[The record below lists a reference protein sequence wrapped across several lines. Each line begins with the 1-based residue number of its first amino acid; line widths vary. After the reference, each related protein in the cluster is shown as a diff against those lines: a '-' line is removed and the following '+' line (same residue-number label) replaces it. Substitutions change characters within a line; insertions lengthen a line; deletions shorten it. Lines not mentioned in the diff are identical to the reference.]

1 MINEKVLSFNFQFKE
16 YSSIIFYSLYYFF
29 KVIEKKTYF
38 FSNSKII
45 KINLNP
51 LNFVIKMQIY
61 NHGLLYISI
70 VQLQYFFL

>member
-1 MINEKVLSFNFQFKE
+1 MKKFLVL
-16 YSSIIFYSLYYFF
+16 IFSLKNTVVLYFILYTIFF

>member
-1 MINEKVLSFNFQFKE
+1 MKKLLVL
-16 YSSIIFYSLYYFF
+16 IFSLKNTVVLYFILYTIFF

>member
-1 MINEKVLSFNFQFKE
+1 MKKFLVL
-16 YSSIIFYSLYYFF
+16 IFSLKNTVVLYFILYTIFF

-45 KINLNP
+45 KISLSP

-61 NHGLLYISI
+61 NHGLLS
-70 VQLQYFFL
+70 Q

>member
-1 MINEKVLSFNFQFKE
+1 MKKFLVL
-16 YSSIIFYSLYYFF
+16 IFSLKNTVVLYFILYTIFF

-61 NHGLLYISI
+61 NHGLLS
-70 VQLQYFFL
+70 Q

>member
-1 MINEKVLSFNFQFKE
+1 MKKFLFLIFSLKNTVVLYF
-16 YSSIIFYSLYYFF
+16 ILYTIFF

-45 KINLNP
+45 KISLNP

-61 NHGLLYISI
+61 NHGLLS
-70 VQLQYFFL
+70 Q

>member
-1 MINEKVLSFNFQFKE
+1 MKKFLVL
-16 YSSIIFYSLYYFF
+16 IFSLKNTVVLYFILYTIFF

-45 KINLNP
+45 KISLNP

-61 NHGLLYISI
+61 NHGLLS
-70 VQLQYFFL
+70 Q